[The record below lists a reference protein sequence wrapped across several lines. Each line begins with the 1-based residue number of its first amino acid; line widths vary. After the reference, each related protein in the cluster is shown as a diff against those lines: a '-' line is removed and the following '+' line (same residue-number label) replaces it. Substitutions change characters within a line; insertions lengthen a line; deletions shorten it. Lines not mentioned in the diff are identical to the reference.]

1 MCALPRNPN
10 RILSCILQ
18 FILRGSIGLS
28 SNWQRQEH
36 GYILFMPIIPSLLT
50 AYLPWVGL
58 AGQSL
63 QREQKFERWGRKNV
77 ES

>member
-1 MCALPRNPN
+1 M
-10 RILSCILQ
+10 
-18 FILRGSIGLS
+18 GHS

>member
-1 MCALPRNPN
+1 M
-10 RILSCILQ
+10 
-18 FILRGSIGLS
+18 GHS

-36 GYILFMPIIPSLLT
+36 SYILFMPIIPSLLT
-50 AYLPWVGL
+50 ECLSWVGL